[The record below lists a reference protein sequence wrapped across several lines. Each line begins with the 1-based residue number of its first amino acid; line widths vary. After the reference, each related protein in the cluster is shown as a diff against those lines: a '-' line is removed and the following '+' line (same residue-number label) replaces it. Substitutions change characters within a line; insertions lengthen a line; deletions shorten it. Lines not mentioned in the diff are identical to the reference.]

1 MFKCV
6 LLYVNLFLILAPYV
20 SMADYNRTTLGYP
33 AGLMSICPGSTKPAT
48 IPKSQLKYL
57 SFVVQGNGRSRY
69 KYSYWNAKNIANDP
83 RINFKRKTLLVAI
96 GYLDSPN
103 LPISAMFAN
112 EYEDRGYNVILVDNQ
127 RFATVH
133 YHLATRLMRP
143 VGKHVAEVLAQL
155 TQYGLDPSTLEILGF
170 SLGCHTAGFIAKHF
184 QTFTGR
190 NISSITA
197 LEPSGPCFRYLGPK
211 DRLDASDADFVQVI
225 HTNIDGYGMAT
236 PMGHVDIYVNGGEYQ
251 PSDISIYPC
260 TTTCSH
266 FRILPIWISA
276 LKNPRKFIA
285 MKCRDI
291 QQARDAQC
299 YGNVPLETI
308 VMGLGIDR
316 RKRGIFYLATTMEYP
331 FYLGTKGLKE
341 EYVYWKR
348 MTNINSGNET
358 EIYT

>member
-1 MFKCV
+1 MLKFM
-6 LLYVNLFLILAPYV
+6 LLCVNLFLILAPYDSV
-20 SMADYNRTTLGYP
+20 AEYNRTALGYP

-83 RINFKRKTLLVAI
+83 RINFKR
-96 GYLDSPN
+96 
-103 LPISAMFAN
+103 
-112 EYEDRGYNVILVDNQ
+112 
-127 RFATVH
+127 
-133 YHLATRLMRP
+133 ATRLMRP

-299 YGNVPLETI
+299 YGNVPLETL

-316 RKRGIFYLATTMEYP
+316 RKTGIFYLATSMEYP

-348 MTNINSGNET
+348 MTNINSGNES